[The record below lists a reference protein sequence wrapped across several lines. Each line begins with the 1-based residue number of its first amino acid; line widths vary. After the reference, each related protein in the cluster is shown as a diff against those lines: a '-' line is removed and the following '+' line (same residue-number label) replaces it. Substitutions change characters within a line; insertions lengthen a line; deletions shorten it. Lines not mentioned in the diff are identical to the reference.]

1 MIHMY
6 TGKEIQRNTKTACGT
21 LLENLPRAHASV
33 PYKQRAQITC
43 AACQLKADKTAI
55 MRGDK

>member
-6 TGKEIQRNTKTACGT
+6 TGKEIQRDTKTACGT

-33 PYKQRAQITC
+33 PYKRRAQITC
-43 AACQLKADKTAI
+43 AACQAKADKTAR
-55 MRGDK
+55 MRGE